1 MILAKNGEIKPDGA
15 INAGEEKDEEIGDT
29 GTKMASRQVAE
40 DYIAANQ
47 PATDGC
53 VDDDHDAD
61 DDDDD
66 DHCDDYNDDDD
77 DDQLSIRSSLAVT
90 EVKVILGQPPVAEHS
105 KAIIMM
111 VVTIP

>member
-15 INAGEEKDEEIGDT
+15 INASEEKDEEIGDT

-53 VDDDHDAD
+53 VDDDHD
-61 DDDDD
+61 DD
-66 DHCDDYNDDDD
+66 DHDDHHHHHRDDDHD
-77 DDQLSIRSSLAVT
+77 GLF
-90 EVKVILGQPPVAEHS
+90 HHH
-105 KAIIMM
+105 
-111 VVTIP
+111 